1 MNAQALT
8 VPFHGTELFIVE
20 HNGQPYT
27 PMKPI
32 VEGMGLDW
40 AAQFTKIKQRFASTI
55 AEITMVAEDGKK
67 RVMTCLPLRKLA
79 GWLYT
84 ISAGKVNPELRDK
97 IVMYQNECDDALW
110 DYWTKG
116 QATRPHSRPDRTRK
130 MLPGGLT
137 LEQQD
142 AIKAL
147 VKSRVEALPKERQGG
162 AAITCWSS
170 IKSKFKVKTYK
181 EVPPEHFGEVLSLIA
196 RLPLEGEHI
205 PASKPDPKPEP
216 PPHLSH
222 SHDYRRA
229 RERLAYL
236 RGFAGSTFPGNS
248 RDAFTDALDELERCL
263 IAGWTEIDEA
273 MLRFHLGMDML
284 RRWKGCR

>member
-20 HNGQPYT
+20 HNGEPYA

-32 VEGMGLDW
+32 VEGMGLSW
-40 AAQFTKIKQRFASTI
+40 QGQHEKLKSNSARWGIK
-55 AEITMVAEDGKK
+55 EILIPSIGGLQEMI
-67 RVMTCLPLRKLA
+67 CLPLRKLA
-79 GWLYT
+79 GWLMT
-84 ISAGKVNPELRDK
+84 IYPNKVKPELRDK
-97 IVMYQNECDDALW
+97 IVMYQTECDDALW

-181 EVPPEHFGEVLSLIA
+181 EVHPEHFGEVLSLIA